1 MLAGP
6 IGKYFTHH
14 GGMPTPRD
22 RRRER
27 AVRRF
32 GRRKGSSGR

>member
-14 GGMPTPRD
+14 GGLPTRHY
-22 RRRER
+22 RQNRQ
-27 AVRRF
+27 A
-32 GRRKGSSGR
+32 RKLKQGKGPSEH